1 MNLGVSQHVSQAEPG
16 HLVTHTMSHFFRGM
30 QADREGPQWHQEPYV
45 SALSRVSWTDLNV
58 LRRLV
63 GGPTRSHKVA
73 QIDWIAMTLTKE
85 LFPVTVKV
93 TAKPATLRPDS
104 EVGIQRCYRAAAHLT
119 PARHPQ
125 ERLNRLALPGL
136 GMRAALSH
144 SPERAIPHP
153 RASSAPSSST
163 PFDMFEVS
171 CKAGRS
177 RAHRHT

>member
-1 MNLGVSQHVSQAEPG
+1 MDSVRGVKLGSGAGGGPAFQPGRLAFGGEECPDCLCAEAIEHPSE
-16 HLVTHTMSHFFRGM
+16 TSIYT
-30 QADREGPQWHQEPYV
+30 
-45 SALSRVSWTDLNV
+45 SR
-58 LRRLV
+58 